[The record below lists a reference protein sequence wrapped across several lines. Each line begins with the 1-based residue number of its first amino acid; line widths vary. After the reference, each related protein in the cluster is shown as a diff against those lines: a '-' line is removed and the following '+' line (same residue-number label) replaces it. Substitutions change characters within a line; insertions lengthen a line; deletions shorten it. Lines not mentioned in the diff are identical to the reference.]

1 MLKIIE
7 TIEYSYYL
15 NLHILSTEILMLLL
29 FDILKINQFLFD
41 KTIKINMIILQD
53 LVTENQD
60 IPQDNTC
67 FLVISVI
74 IRSRG
79 ARIC

>member
-7 TIEYSYYL
+7 TIEYSYYF

-60 IPQDNTC
+60 IPQNNTC

>member
-1 MLKIIE
+1 MFDML
-7 TIEYSYYL
+7 T
-15 NLHILSTEILMLLL
+15 M
-29 FDILKINQFLFD
+29 NQFIFD